1 MANFALLDENNIVQ
15 NIDVVSNDTIDNLPF
30 PQSEPVGIAFLQTIY
45 GTSSHWAQTSFN
57 GNFRYRYAGIG
68 YFFDQNVQAFI
79 APKPFPSW
87 LLNTSD
93 YSWQA
98 PVPYPADDKP
108 YSWDEATQSWVLIPP
123 PLD

>member
-15 NIDVVSNDTIDNLPF
+15 NVDVVNNETIDNLPF

-45 GTSSHWAQTSFN
+45 GPSSKWAQTSFS
-57 GNFRYRYAGIG
+57 GSFRYRYAGIG
-68 YFFDQNVQAFI
+68 YFFDESVQAFI

-87 LLNTSD
+87 LLNTAD

-98 PVPYPADDKP
+98 PVPYPTDGEP
-108 YSWDEATQSWVLIPP
+108 YSWDETTQSWVIISPP
-123 PLD
+123 SE